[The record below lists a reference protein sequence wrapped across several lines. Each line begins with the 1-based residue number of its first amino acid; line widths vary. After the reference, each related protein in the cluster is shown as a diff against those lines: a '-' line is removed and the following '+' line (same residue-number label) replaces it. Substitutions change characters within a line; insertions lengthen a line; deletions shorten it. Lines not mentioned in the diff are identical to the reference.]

1 MTTGF
6 AAGRG
11 KGPFLSFS
19 LSCGLPGELEGGGSS
34 SFRCFA
40 AERGEKTSGGGGIY
54 KKNPRVLLTRIF
66 LLCLGTNSYTLLI
79 ETNPCHW

>member
-40 AERGEKTSGGGGIY
+40 AERGGENVRRRRDLQ
-54 KKNPRVLLTRIF
+54 KKSQSPSHKNLSFVPRDEFIHLVD
-66 LLCLGTNSYTLLI
+66 
-79 ETNPCHW
+79 